1 MRRAGVHLSRRL
13 STSLARDTTRP
24 RLSDRLKA
32 SSQPL
37 IAQSKLALLHTH
49 EESVRVLN
57 ALAATSTPAVEEPV
71 TWSDEPIHTTG
82 DWGPDTLVPNAD
94 LAPNEE
100 SPGATSKRKTRKKR
114 AEAEKAATPKPA
126 TKKKTVKAKAAKAK
140 PSEEIIDE
148 APPISEP
155 NLTPT
160 STSVRSTEG
169 LIEQTSERVLQGAS
183 YVQPISEQRPVATL
197 AHGLERVLF
206 NPGVHWLQDPR
217 SRVYNFSPY
226 LKNIP
231 KVQDFAFEKLVGFV
245 KSSRDEDLR
254 NLAKR
259 EGRMFAGSTSS
270 LSGMLSHCYFLISEH
285 REVDISSLSEAF
297 QREDKTFT
305 PGQRMPTSVIFNYK
319 DGTYAI
325 DSDSDDT
332 TKNILT
338 WLVGN
343 SVRKVLDH
351 AGRRIQ
357 RVSALFFTGILVRSN
372 QRKTLFAKLT
382 DIPSRRS
389 SSCGR
394 NWTVWILGCPV
405 PGCSTLKLEHACQSG
420 WIFST
425 GRLVDLSW
433 VRNVAEVAQENSGY
447 TLRSAQGFYESFE
460 REYYD
465 LIRSAFLKYGF
476 QVRIGNMDGVIV
488 AYHNT
493 ARTFGFQY
501 IPLEE
506 MDRCLFGTEPTAGER
521 IFQKCVALLEVISTE
536 IVKCFPEQSV
546 KCTFECEQDEREL
559 NVWVQPVT
567 ASEDEALMAP
577 IHQLVVRAQSF
588 LSDTPVAANRAIN
601 SAPNRPWTL
610 HWSLSHISDNPHLIR
625 ASYNAAMGRKFRAWS
640 IPTGISEEQ
649 LPDWWRGI
657 NYGPPQAVEAA
668 TDPETGA
675 PLTAANDKFD
685 PTRFRTADMRVQIL
699 RDLARSGHQFTNMM
713 EQFDSQRPVVV
724 LGQPY
729 DPAALKGE
737 QLSLNLEA
745 LGHSE
750 DTHKDASGDTR
761 YGRQDALRLLRQ
773 LSGQRKRRLPT

>member
-57 ALAATSTPAVEEPV
+57 ALAATTTPAGEEPV
-71 TWSDEPIHTTG
+71 TWNYDPIHTTA

-94 LAPNEE
+94 SAPNEE
-100 SPGATSKRKTRKKR
+100 STGAAPKRKTRKKR
-114 AEAEKAATPKPA
+114 AEATKTATPKPA
-126 TKKKTVKAKAAKAK
+126 TKKKTVKAKAK

-155 NLTPT
+155 YPTPT
-160 STSVRSTEG
+160 STSVRRTEG
-169 LIEQTSERVLQGAS
+169 LIEQTSERVLQD
-183 YVQPISEQRPVATL
+183 VQPISEQRPVATL

-285 REVDISSLSEAF
+285 REVDISSLSEVF

-338 WLVGN
+338 WLGTLLE
-343 SVRKVLDH
+343 KFLTTPEDEFKEF
-351 AGRRIQ
+351 
-357 RVSALFFTGILVRSN
+357 LRS
-372 QRKTLFAKLT
+372 FS
-382 DIPSRRS
+382 PES
-389 SSCGR
+389 SSKQPEQDPLREAYRYSKSEKFVMRSQLDCVDPRLPGTGVFDIKTR
-394 NWTVWILGCPV
+394 ACLPIRMDILNW
-405 PGCSTLKLEHACQSG
+405 E
-420 WIFST
+420 
-425 GRLVDLSW
+425 
-433 VRNVAEVAQENSGY
+433 ENSGY

-521 IFQKCVALLEVISTE
+521 IFQKCVALLEAISTE

-546 KCTFECEQDEREL
+546 KCTFECEQDEQEL

-577 IHQLVVRAQSF
+577 MHQLVVRAQSF

-640 IPTGISEEQ
+640 IPTGVSEEQ

-675 PLTAANDKFD
+675 PLTAANDDFD
-685 PTRFRTADMRVQIL
+685 PTRFRMADMRVQIL
-699 RDLARSGHQFTNMM
+699 RDLARSGHQFTSMM

-737 QLSLNLEA
+737 QLSLDLKA
-745 LGHSE
+745 LGHLE
-750 DTHKDASGDTR
+750 DQQPSKDASGATR
-761 YGRQDALRLLRQ
+761 LGRQDALRMLRH
-773 LSGQRKRRLPT
+773 LSGQRKRRATSIDDEK